1 MTESPKNRAK
11 KKIASRLFYSGD
23 HNVATDNRLNR
34 ETIKLQDK
42 VLGDV
47 NIYNDRMTILSYK
60 GEESTGVIIESKE
73 IVAVMRQLFELA
85 WEKTK

>member
-1 MTESPKNRAK
+1 
-11 KKIASRLFYSGD
+11 
-23 HNVATDNRLNR
+23 
-34 ETIKLQDK
+34 
-42 VLGDV
+42 
-47 NIYNDRMTILSYK
+47 MTILSYK